1 MTYDIDRTSQ
11 VPAYLQLYRSLVRE
25 IVSGAYPPGSRLPS
39 KRTIAADSGTSVIT
53 AEHALSLLIEEGYIE
68 SRERSGCFV
77 SYRAPA
83 GAAGDSAATERER
96 GIRAGDSAAPG
107 RERGTRAEDSAA
119 PGRES
124 GTRAGDNSA
133 PGRTTA
139 SAASPAQSALQA
151 AAAYPKPLEKGEF
164 PFTVLARTMR
174 KVLITSGDRI
184 LTRSPNAGCPEL
196 RTEIC
201 RYLARS
207 RGLDVSPTQ
216 VIIGSGAEY
225 LYGLIAQLIGRDSVI
240 AVEDPCYRKIPQVY
254 TAMGLICDR
263 LPLTPDGIPTKA
275 LKETKA
281 SVLHVTP
288 FNSFPSGI
296 TVSISKK
303 EEYIRWAAERGG
315 LLVEDN
321 YDSEL
326 TVSRKP
332 EEALFSIAGGD
343 RVIYLNTFSKTIAPS
358 LRTGYMVLPRELMAA
373 YGERLGFYACSV
385 PLFEQYVLAEL
396 LKSGDYERHV
406 NRVRRR
412 RREALRQ
419 Q

>member
-83 GAAGDSAATERER
+83 GAAGDSAA
-96 GIRAGDSAAPG
+96 
-107 RERGTRAEDSAA
+107 

-124 GTRAGDNSA
+124 DARAGESPA
-133 PGRTTA
+133 PGRPTG
-139 SAASPAQSALQA
+139 SAASPARSA

-207 RGLDVSPTQ
+207 RGLDVSPAQ

>member
-83 GAAGDSAATERER
+83 GAAGDSAA
-96 GIRAGDSAAPG
+96 
-107 RERGTRAEDSAA
+107 

-124 GTRAGDNSA
+124 DARAGESPA
-133 PGRTTA
+133 PGRPTG
-139 SAASPAQSALQA
+139 SAASPARSA

-207 RGLDVSPTQ
+207 RGLDVSPAQ

-254 TAMGLICDR
+254 ASMGLICDR

-296 TVSISKK
+296 TVSIYKK

>member
-96 GIRAGDSAAPG
+96 GIRAG
-107 RERGTRAEDSAA
+107 
-119 PGRES
+119 ES
-124 GTRAGDNSA
+124 SA

-151 AAAYPKPLEKGEF
+151 AAVYPKPLEKGEF

>member
-83 GAAGDSAATERER
+83 GAAGDSAAPGRER
-96 GIRAGDSAAPG
+96 GIRAGESPAPG
-107 RERGTRAEDSAA
+107 RPTG
-119 PGRES
+119 
-124 GTRAGDNSA
+124 
-133 PGRTTA
+133 
-139 SAASPAQSALQA
+139 SAASPAGSA
-151 AAAYPKPLEKGEF
+151 AAAYPKPLAKGEF

-207 RGLDVSPTQ
+207 RGLDVSPAQ

>member
-83 GAAGDSAATERER
+83 GAAGDSAA
-96 GIRAGDSAAPG
+96 
-107 RERGTRAEDSAA
+107 
-119 PGRES
+119 
-124 GTRAGDNSA
+124 
-133 PGRTTA
+133 
-139 SAASPAQSALQA
+139 SPARSA

-207 RGLDVSPTQ
+207 RGLDVSPAQ

-373 YGERLGFYACSV
+373 YGECLGFYACSV

>member
-83 GAAGDSAATERER
+83 GAAGDSAAPGRER
-96 GIRAGDSAAPG
+96 GTWAEESSAPGRESGIRAGDSCAPG
-107 RERGTRAEDSAA
+107 QSA
-119 PGRES
+119 G
-124 GTRAGDNSA
+124 
-133 PGRTTA
+133 

-151 AAAYPKPLEKGEF
+151 VAAYPKPLEKGEF

>member
-83 GAAGDSAATERER
+83 GAAGDS
-96 GIRAGDSAAPG
+96 S
-107 RERGTRAEDSAA
+107 A

-124 GTRAGDNSA
+124 DARAGDRAA

-151 AAAYPKPLEKGEF
+151 VAAHPKPLEKGEF

-373 YGERLGFYACSV
+373 YGEHLGFYACSV